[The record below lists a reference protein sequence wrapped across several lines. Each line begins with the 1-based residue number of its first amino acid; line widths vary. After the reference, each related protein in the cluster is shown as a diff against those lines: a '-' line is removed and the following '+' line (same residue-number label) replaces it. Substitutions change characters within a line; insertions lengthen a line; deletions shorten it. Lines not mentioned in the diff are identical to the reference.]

1 LQLTQEKVHPPLAKL
16 LITLAA
22 KLGGYDG
29 GFSFKEIGLEYP
41 RDVPFIRMRLLGGIM
56 GVLTVPVH

>member
-1 LQLTQEKVHPPLAKL
+1 MHPPLAKL